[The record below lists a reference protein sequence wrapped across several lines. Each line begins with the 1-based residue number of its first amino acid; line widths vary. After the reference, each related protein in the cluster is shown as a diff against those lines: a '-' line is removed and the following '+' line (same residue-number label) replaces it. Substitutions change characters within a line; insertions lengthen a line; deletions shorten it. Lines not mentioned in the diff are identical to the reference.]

1 MLQDGA
7 PAFPATDLVG
17 SEGSSNYNALQVDVT
32 KAQTHGL
39 SFQLSYTY
47 SHALDNA
54 SSYENAGYGGE
65 RGYNQFQPG
74 LNYGSSQYDAR
85 QRLVFAP
92 IYVTPQLHGGSW
104 YSPKN
109 LALSGWQ
116 ISGITTLATGFPF
129 DTAYNG
135 GSSNAEWY
143 PAGFS
148 YYAGPDEPNSTAHLT
163 RGNPRTFA
171 TGRGNRTTWYTG
183 IANTFSVAPL
193 GQFGNAARNTF
204 HGPGINNTNM
214 ILAKNFNLSADGV
227 RRLQIRMESDNVFNH
242 TQFSNPTSAFGTQQL
257 STNGTYSTGLTS
269 GNSGLISAAAAARQT
284 QLAAKFYF

>member
-1 MLQDGA
+1 M
-7 PAFPATDLVG
+7 
-17 SEGSSNYNALQVDVT
+17 
-32 KAQTHGL
+32 
-39 SFQLSYTY
+39 
-47 SHALDNA
+47 
-54 SSYENAGYGGE
+54 
-65 RGYNQFQPG
+65 
-74 LNYGSSQYDAR
+74 
-85 QRLVFAP
+85 
-92 IYVTPQLHGGSW
+92 
-104 YSPKN
+104 N

-148 YYAGPDEPNSTAHLT
+148 YYAGPDEPNSTAPAHPWKPQNL
-163 RGNPRTFA
+163 RHRSRQQDNLVHGYRQHVLCGSSRP
-171 TGRGNRTTWYTG
+171 
-183 IANTFSVAPL
+183 
-193 GQFGNAARNTF
+193 FGNAARNTF

-214 ILAKNFNLSADGV
+214 ILAKNFNLTADGA

-257 STNGTYSTGLTS
+257 STSGTYSTGLTS
-269 GNSGLISAAAAARQT
+269 GNSGLISASAAAARQT